1 MRRFLPDWFI
11 GGLMVMIIL
20 AWIKPGLGM
29 DIHPLNLGRMIDAG
43 IVLIFFFYGLK
54 IDPERLK
61 QGMSN
66 WRMHL
71 SIQLVTF
78 LFFPLLVLPLYPLV
92 KGTELEIFWLGI
104 LFLAALPST
113 VSSSVVMVSI
123 ARGNIPGAI
132 FNASIS
138 GIIGIVMTPFW
149 MGLFLGSRTGD
160 FDFGHIMLQLFLQII
175 LPVVAGLLLHR
186 FVASWI
192 GRIGKHLGNFDK
204 TIILL
209 IVYESFSESYLS
221 GLFQS
226 VSWLR
231 LLGLS
236 AVVLALFF
244 TVLRF
249 TAWLA
254 QWLKFSRADR
264 ITLQFAGSKKSLV
277 HGSVFSAILF
287 AGITGSGLLLLPIMM
302 YHAFQLFYVS
312 LLAKREALT
321 LGGPL

>member
-1 MRRFLPDWFI
+1 MRRYLPDWFI
-11 GGLMVMIIL
+11 GGLMVMIFL
-20 AWIKPGLGM
+20 AWLNPGLGM
-29 DIHPLNLGRMIDAG
+29 DTTPLNLGLFIDVG

-54 IDPERLK
+54 LDPEKLK

-78 LFFPLLVLPLYPLV
+78 LLFPLLVLPFYSLV
-92 KGTELEIFWLGI
+92 RGTELEIFWLGI

-149 MGLFLGSRTGD
+149 MGLFLVSNAGA
-160 FDFGHIMLQLFLQII
+160 FDFGHILIQLFLQII
-175 LPVVAGLLLHR
+175 LPVVVGLLLHR
-186 FVASWI
+186 FVAKWI
-192 GRIGKHLGNFDK
+192 ARFGKQLGNFDK

-226 VSWLR
+226 VSWSR
-231 LLGLS
+231 LVGLT
-236 AVVLALFF
+236 AVVLAMFF
-244 TVLRF
+244 IVLRF

-254 QWLKFSRADR
+254 QKLRFSRADR

-287 AGITGSGLLLLPIMM
+287 AGISSSGLLLLPIMI

-312 LLAKREALT
+312 LLARREASN
-321 LGGPL
+321 